1 MFNPEEYDSWYER
14 HADLYHAELDS
25 LKFILNIPNPKIE
38 IGVGTGRFASQ
49 LDIEYGL
56 EPDENMMKYAE
67 KRGIRVVKGY
77 GENIPFGDEFFNL
90 VLIST
95 SLPFFKDAKKVIRE
109 AHRILKKDGIL
120 VIAFI
125 PRNSY
130 FGKKYTEMGKKGDGR
145 FKDAR
150 FYTFEE
156 IENLISPLFKTVQ
169 VKSTLIGKSIDL
181 NVKNGYISN
190 SSFVVIKARKN
201 I

>member
-1 MFNPEEYDSWYER
+1 MFNSEEYDSWYER
-14 HADLYHAELDS
+14 HAEWYHAELNS
-25 LKFILNIPNPKIE
+25 LKFILKIPNPKIE
-38 IGVGTGRFASQ
+38 IGVGTGRFASK

-67 KRGIRVVKGY
+67 KRGIKVVRGY
-77 GENIPFGDEFFNL
+77 GEDIPFGDEFFNL

-109 AHRILKKDGIL
+109 SHRILKKDGIL

-125 PRNSY
+125 PRDSY
-130 FGKKYTEMGKKGDGR
+130 FGRKYTEMGKRGDKR
-145 FKDAR
+145 FKDAK

-156 IENLISPLFKTVQ
+156 VEKLISPLFKIEQ
-169 VKSTLIGKSIDL
+169 VKSTLIGENLDL
-181 NVKNGYISN
+181 NVKDGYIPD
-190 SSFVVIKARKN
+190 SSFVVVGARKN